1 MHTRCG
7 RAQIITPRLYFLY
20 ALSGVMEHIVI
31 AIASDEPHMWRGHRK
46 EAKRGW
52 PGGYRLTRH
61 CEALGGVSPPVRPQ
75 RVVPEGGVVLDRCT
89 PWGQLWTPPV
99 TLPHRRHAG
108 GACSE
113 WRCGIHA
120 AGPPWAAQC
129 TANDCATRCSMWP
142 RSYPQLL
149 APRAMTSRHT
159 GGIGTEM
166 RCTAYLYRDCGN
178 LSRRALPLKHGARL
192 WHRSC

>member
-99 TLPHRRHAG
+99 TLPHRRHGWRVQRMAVWCPCRRPSMCRPVHCQG
-108 GACSE
+108 RPPRPEGRGFHAPG
-113 WRCGIHA
+113 WLRCGPCGA
-120 AGPPWAAQC
+120 TSFPPRPKGRGFSEDLD
-129 TANDCATRCSMWP
+129 DCATR
-142 RSYPQLL
+142 
-149 APRAMTSRHT
+149 
-159 GGIGTEM
+159 
-166 RCTAYLYRDCGN
+166 
-178 LSRRALPLKHGARL
+178 
-192 WHRSC
+192 